1 MTIKYILG
9 IQSFASHDSGASIV
23 RVDTK
28 DNSIKYVC
36 ISEERLIR
44 KKYPYTF
51 PLHSINYCME
61 YFKIKNINRIDLIVS
76 DWIKVK
82 KWKRSGPSYNYSMFD
97 YLKEKF
103 KFDKKKII
111 QIDHHLAHAASTYY
125 TSNFK
130 ESAILIVDGQGS
142 DLETTTYYHG
152 VKNKIIKIE
161 NYREHGIGSA
171 YLAVTNRIL
180 NLGTGGEGKTM
191 GLAPYGKKYKGKIK
205 IKFKLDGIKTD
216 FSPFM
221 KRQPFQDV
229 LNQIDKKYK
238 PNPIK
243 ETHKQCKN
251 KNLLNPYFSGI
262 AYDIQNA
269 SEKIMMHLGK
279 DIKKK
284 IKSKNLCLA
293 GGEALNSVANK
304 KLFDTA
310 KFKNMFVFPACSD
323 SGIPFGAAIWGA
335 VNKYCKNKKF
345 SISFD
350 NAYTGKDYSNLEI
363 DNLLKKFKI
372 KSKKTDYDQVATL
385 LAKGK
390 IFGRLSGASEYG
402 PRALGNRSILADPR
416 NIKMRDYINKKVK
429 HREMFRPFAPSIL
442 EEESKNYFYLKTIS
456 PYMLLVAKSKM
467 PKKIPSAIHVD
478 GTARV
483 QTVNKTQN
491 KGFYNLIKTFYKKT
505 KVPILLNTSF
515 NDAGE
520 PLVETALDALLCFLK
535 TKIDYLILEDKLIHR
550 PNNTKKIVKILEN
563 FRKKEIKDKEKFVLK
578 KFIKNFSQKEFLKR
592 KKHEDKLAINE
603 AIYKPSRT
611 FCDILKKFKDKKIL
625 LVGTNDHT
633 FALVKYH
640 QKEFKRKSVDY
651 FELPYNDF
659 LKSRNKIE
667 LINQVTNFNRDHD
680 IIVISSFEYMDQIKE
695 KINPYFGKDQI
706 FSLYNNCSRSIMD
719 TYLIN
724 KNRNKKYVYKNG
736 VNQKL

>member
-1 MTIKYILG
+1 
-9 IQSFASHDSGASIV
+9 
-23 RVDTK
+23 
-28 DNSIKYVC
+28 
-36 ISEERLIR
+36 
-44 KKYPYTF
+44 
-51 PLHSINYCME
+51 
-61 YFKIKNINRIDLIVS
+61 
-76 DWIKVK
+76 
-82 KWKRSGPSYNYSMFD
+82 
-97 YLKEKF
+97 
-103 KFDKKKII
+103 
-111 QIDHHLAHAASTYY
+111 
-125 TSNFK
+125 
-130 ESAILIVDGQGS
+130 
-142 DLETTTYYHG
+142 
-152 VKNKIIKIE
+152 
-161 NYREHGIGSA
+161 
-171 YLAVTNRIL
+171 
-180 NLGTGGEGKTM
+180 
-191 GLAPYGKKYKGKIK
+191 
-205 IKFKLDGIKTD
+205 
-216 FSPFM
+216 
-221 KRQPFQDV
+221 
-229 LNQIDKKYK
+229 
-238 PNPIK
+238 
-243 ETHKQCKN
+243 
-251 KNLLNPYFSGI
+251 
-262 AYDIQNA
+262 
-269 SEKIMMHLGK
+269 
-279 DIKKK
+279 
-284 IKSKNLCLA
+284 
-293 GGEALNSVANK
+293 
-304 KLFDTA
+304 
-310 KFKNMFVFPACSD
+310 
-323 SGIPFGAAIWGA
+323 
-335 VNKYCKNKKF
+335 
-345 SISFD
+345 
-350 NAYTGKDYSNLEI
+350 
-363 DNLLKKFKI
+363 
-372 KSKKTDYDQVATL
+372 
-385 LAKGK
+385 
-390 IFGRLSGASEYG
+390 
-402 PRALGNRSILADPR
+402 
-416 NIKMRDYINKKVK
+416 
-429 HREMFRPFAPSIL
+429 
-442 EEESKNYFYLKTIS
+442 
-456 PYMLLVAKSKM
+456 M